1 LQEDKNDGGDFQEE
15 LNLSDKLK
23 RSIRELELEKE
34 RAKFL
39 EMAVKSLETKLRS
52 SELKSQEMDSL
63 KAENMALEEK
73 VIRMTQ
79 LPNFSNVVDKAE
91 E

>member
-1 LQEDKNDGGDFQEE
+1 M
-15 LNLSDKLK
+15 
-23 RSIRELELEKE
+23 ELEKE

>member
-1 LQEDKNDGGDFQEE
+1 MQEDKNNGGDFQEE